1 MFYIVEQ
8 DSKLD
13 SLQRLSKLG
22 LYVDV
27 ISSNDLYHPKLTST
41 IAVYIRP
48 VNSKHGYIIPIN
60 HDEGL
65 SIPKDRIYGILS
77 SASKLYTVN
86 KKDLLYHFNLQ
97 EAIDLSLLYSM
108 VKYDRLEYSRENNT
122 LNHFYNKFRDF
133 PNINQLIPI
142 SKLYESCEKVYDQV
156 EHVIDFEIPN
166 GFDFYNKTA
175 TNVFFLLEQSG
186 IGIHYEA
193 FKKMFTPR
201 NPLFNTVDNTVL
213 TSYNLYN
220 VTSRPT
226 NAFNSVNFAAIP
238 KNPEHRKCFRPTGDH
253 FVEFDFDGY
262 HLRLLS
268 NQIGYELTDESAHIQ
283 LAKLYF
289 EKDDITDEEYG
300 NWRVELNDNTLP
312 KVLVLDRYWEELA
325 AKKMPSKDREY
336 LNACYNSGNWL
347 VKSMNQRAITL
358 LRVAREIV
366 KQQPGFLEKG
376 LDDLKPMTLRD
387 IAEALDLHESTVS
400 RVTANKLMETPRGI
414 FDLKFFFSVGISAK
428 EGDKSHSARAVKER
442 IKNLVASETSNLKG
456 GRPKIFSDEALALAL
471 QNDGIDIARRTVAKY
486 RESIGIPSSA
496 DRKRAAR
503 LLS

>member
-1 MFYIVEQ
+1 VFYIVEQ

-65 SIPKDRIYGILS
+65 NVPKDRIYSILS

-86 KKDLLYHFNLQ
+86 KKNLLYHFNLQ

-142 SKLYESCEKVYDQV
+142 SKLYESCEKVYEQV
-156 EHVIDFEIPN
+156 KHVIEYEIPS

-238 KNPEHRKCFRPTGDH
+238 KSPEHRKCFRPTGDY
-253 FVEFDFDGY
+253 FVELDFDGY

-268 NQIGYELTDESAHIQ
+268 EQIDYRLSSDSAHEQ
-283 LAKLYF
+283 LAKIYF
-289 EKDDITDEEYG
+289 NKEEINEDEYKEAKQTNFHAIYGKIPEKWAFLEIFTKIDSYV
-300 NWRVELNDNTLP
+300 RELWGRYENDGEILAP
-312 KVLVLDRYWEELA
+312 ISGKVFGRGLKDMNPQKLMNYVMQSLETSRNILILKEALRFLKDKKTRLVLYTYDA
-325 AKKMPSKDREY
+325 
-336 LNACYNSGNWL
+336 
-347 VKSMNQRAITL
+347 L
-358 LRVAREIV
+358 LFDFHKEDG
-366 KQQPGFLEKG
+366 KETLEKLQKILEEG
-376 LDDLKPMTLRD
+376 GKYPIKVKYAKDL
-387 IAEALDLHESTVS
+387 
-400 RVTANKLMETPRGI
+400 
-414 FDLKFFFSVGISAK
+414 
-428 EGDKSHSARAVKER
+428 
-442 IKNLVASETSNLKG
+442 
-456 GRPKIFSDEALALAL
+456 
-471 QNDGIDIARRTVAKY
+471 
-486 RESIGIPSSA
+486 
-496 DRKRAAR
+496 
-503 LLS
+503 LL

>member
-8 DSKLD
+8 ESKLEN
-13 SLQRLSKLG
+13 LQRLSKLG

-27 ISSNDLYHPKLTST
+27 VSSNDLYHPKLTST

-65 SIPKDRIYGILS
+65 NVPKDRIYSILS

-86 KKDLLYHFNLQ
+86 KKNLLYHFNLQ

-122 LNHFYNKFRDF
+122 LNHFYNKFKNF

-156 EHVIDFEIPN
+156 KHVLEYEIPP

-186 IGIHYEA
+186 IRIYYEN
-193 FKKMFTPR
+193 FVKMFTPR
-201 NPLFNTVDNTVL
+201 NPLFNITDNTVL

-238 KNPEHRKCFRPTGDH
+238 KSPEHRKCFRPTGDY
-253 FVEFDFDGY
+253 FVELDFDGY

-268 NQIGYELTDESAHIQ
+268 EQIDYHLSSDSAHKQ
-283 LAKLYF
+283 LAKQYF
-289 EKDDITDEEYG
+289 NKEEITDDEY
-300 NWRVELNDNTLP
+300 NE
-312 KVLVLDRYWEELA
+312 
-325 AKKMPSKDREY
+325 AKQI
-336 LNACYNSGNWL
+336 NFH
-347 VKSMNQRAITL
+347 AIYGKIPEKY
-358 LRVAREIV
+358 A
-366 KQQPGFLEKG
+366 FLE
-376 LDDLKPMTLRD
+376 
-387 IAEALDLHESTVS
+387 V
-400 RVTANKLMETPRGI
+400 
-414 FDLKFFFSVGISAK
+414 F
-428 EGDKSHSARAVKER
+428 ER
-442 IKNLVASETSNLKG
+442 IDGFIKNLWSEYETSGRVLAPISNKPFTKALKDMNPQKLMNYIMQSLETS
-456 GRPKIFSDEALALAL
+456 RNILILKDVLRYLKDKKTKLALYTYDAL
-471 QNDGIDIARRTVAKY
+471 LFDFHKEDGKETLKELQEILETGGKYPIKFKYAK
-486 RESIGIPSSA
+486 
-496 DRKRAAR
+496 D
-503 LLS
+503 LML